1 MASFNTF
8 SKYSNPMYRPKCRTE
23 NILIPT
29 SHENAKIHK
38 YYIALQQSAIGHC
51 LGIPVFGN
59 HVLNDQDWHQQV
71 SDYKQT
77 SRPPTT
83 KPLVWI
89 WRQASVMQRSHSNS
103 YGWRHAHGWL
113 ITIVVKLLIHFSQ
126 IVCIS
131 FSFHSQSI
139 VSILFTEATISAI
152 RVSNAYSIL
161 RDLR

>member
-1 MASFNTF
+1 
-8 SKYSNPMYRPKCRTE
+8 
-23 NILIPT
+23 
-29 SHENAKIHK
+29 
-38 YYIALQQSAIGHC
+38 LQQSAIWHC

-89 WRQASVMQRSHSNS
+89 WRQASVVQRSHSNS

-113 ITIVVKLLIHFSQ
+113 ITIVVKLLIHFSL

-161 RDLR
+161 RDLRELCCRQMSVRPSVCVRDVTIRCYVKTRKYTGICERGSVM